1 MSRLACI
8 LLLAAAACET
18 VDKGLETVGL
28 KSKVESETGVSTDPV
43 VKAAKAL
50 SKSFEE
56 ITPEQEYFIGRAVAA
71 EILARE
77 AVLEDDAATA
87 YVNRVGQ
94 TVAQASLRPEVFGG
108 YHVILLESDEVNALA
123 APGAFL
129 FVTRGL
135 LRRCKTEDE
144 LAAVLSH
151 EVIHIER
158 QDGIRMIRQSERFQ
172 ALVDLGL
179 EEALQSGDVGVLRDA
194 LDKIASELAT
204 TLLTHGY
211 SRAIESEADVIAAA
225 AHGINKFDE
234 IFRFA
239 RVGVMIW
246 KVSIDLAIQLGHVRA
261 EASKQF
267 RRVRPGDAIT
277 AIDGDAQ
284 FAGQF
289 YVTDN
294 TIEIRAA
301 YVFDAN
307 PSGFRRLR

>member
-1 MSRLACI
+1 MNRLAC
-8 LLLAAAACET
+8 LLLFAAAACET
-18 VDKGLETVGL
+18 VDKGLETVGV

-77 AVLEDDAATA
+77 AVYEDDAATA

-94 TVAQASLRPEVFGG
+94 TVAQASGRPDVFGG
-108 YHVILLESDEVNALA
+108 YHVILLQSDGANALA

-135 LRRCKTEDE
+135 LRQCKTEDE

-179 EEALQSGDVGVLRDA
+179 EEALQSGDVAVLRDA
-194 LDKIASELAT
+194 LNKIASELAT

-211 SRAIESEADVIAAA
+211 SRGIENDADLQALPLL
-225 AHGINKFDE
+225 D
-234 IFRFA
+234 
-239 RVGVMIW
+239 RVGYRPAALR
-246 KVSIDLAIQLGHVRA
+246 DLVARLGA
-261 EASKQF
+261 EAKGAKGSSLFADHASLAQREKSISKELS
-267 RRVRPGDAIT
+267 RYPERPAPP
-277 AIDGDAQ
+277 ARQAR
-284 FAGQF
+284 F
-289 YVTDN
+289 
-294 TIEIRAA
+294 EAA
-301 YVFDAN
+301 LKSAR
-307 PSGFRRLR
+307 G